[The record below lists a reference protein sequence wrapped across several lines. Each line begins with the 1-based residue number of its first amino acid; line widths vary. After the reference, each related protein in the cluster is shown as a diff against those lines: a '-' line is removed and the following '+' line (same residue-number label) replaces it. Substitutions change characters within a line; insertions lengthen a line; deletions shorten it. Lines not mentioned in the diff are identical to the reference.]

1 MTHVLVA
8 YGTSRGGT
16 QGLAELI
23 GDDLRRRGHDPV
35 VRPAAEVA
43 DLKDVDAVIVA
54 GALYAGRWHKDAR
67 RLVKRQADRL
77 STLPVWLVA
86 TGPLDGT
93 AETTQIPP
101 VAHVKDAAAKIG
113 ARGVQTFGGRLE
125 PDATG
130 FPASAMAK
138 TLSGDWRDAE
148 HVARWVDEVDS
159 ELRSTSP
166 R

>member
-8 YGTSRGGT
+8 YGTARGGT

-23 GDDLRRRGHDPV
+23 GEDLRAHGRDAI
-35 VRPAAEVA
+35 VRPAADVA
-43 DLKDVDAVIVA
+43 DLGDVEAVIVA
-54 GALYAGRWHKDAR
+54 GALYAGRWHRDAR

-77 STLPVWLVA
+77 SALPVWLVA

-93 AETTQIPP
+93 AAQGQIPP
-101 VAHVKDAAAKIG
+101 VKQVEAAAARIG

-138 TLSGDWRDAE
+138 TQAGDWRDAA
-148 HVARWVDEVDS
+148 HVARWVDEVVV
-159 ELRSTSP
+159 ELGTQRA
-166 R
+166 

>member
-23 GDDLRRRGHDPV
+23 GEDLRARGHRSV
-35 VRPAAEVA
+35 VLPAGSVE
-43 DLKDVDAVIVA
+43 DLQDVDAVIVA

-67 RLVKRQADRL
+67 KFVKRLARRL
-77 STLPVWLVA
+77 SELPVWIVA

-93 AETTQIPP
+93 AEERQIPP
-101 VAHVKDAAAKIG
+101 VTQVKDAAQRVG

-125 PDATG
+125 PDAKG

-138 TLSGDWRDAE
+138 TKSGDWRDPE
-148 HVARWVDEVDS
+148 HVARWVDEVVG
-159 ELRSTSP
+159 ELEAQED
-166 R
+166 

>member
-16 QGLAELI
+16 EGLAELI
-23 GDDLRRRGHDPV
+23 ADDLRRRGHDPV
-35 VRPAAEVA
+35 VRPAADVA
-43 DLKDVDAVIVA
+43 DLEDVGAVIVA
-54 GALYAGRWHKDAR
+54 GSLYAGRWNKDAR

-77 STLPVWLVA
+77 ATLPVWLVA
-86 TGPLDGT
+86 TGPLDGS
-93 AETTQIPP
+93 AAAGQIPP
-101 VAHVKDAAAKIG
+101 VSHVKDAAARIG

-138 TLSGDWRDAE
+138 TQAGDWRDPE

-159 ELRSTSP
+159 ELRSASS

>member
-1 MTHVLVA
+1 MTQVLVA
-8 YGTSRGGT
+8 FGTSRGGT

-23 GDDLRRRGHDPV
+23 GHDLRDHGYETI
-35 VRPAAEVA
+35 VRPASEVA
-43 DLKDVDAVIVA
+43 DLGDADAVIVA

-77 STLPVWLVA
+77 SALPVWLVA

-93 AETTQIPP
+93 AQEGLLAP
-101 VAHVKDAAAKIG
+101 VPHVKDAAARIG

-125 PDATG
+125 PDAAG

-138 TLSGDWRDAE
+138 TMAGDWRDAE
-148 HVARWVDEVDS
+148 HVARWVDEVDG
-159 ELRSTSP
+159 ELSATLH
-166 R
+166 

>member
-1 MTHVLVA
+1 MTQVLVA

-23 GDDLRRRGHDPV
+23 GHDLRDHGYDTI

-43 DLKDVDAVIVA
+43 DLGDADAVIVA

-77 STLPVWLVA
+77 SALPVWLVA

-93 AETTQIPP
+93 AQEGNLAP
-101 VAHVKDAAAKIG
+101 VPHVKDAAARIG

-125 PDATG
+125 PDAAG

-138 TLSGDWRDAE
+138 KMAGDWRDTE
-148 HVARWVDEVDS
+148 HVARWVDEVDG
-159 ELRSTSP
+159 ELGATLR
-166 R
+166 

>member
-1 MTHVLVA
+1 MSHVLVA

-16 QGLAELI
+16 EGLAELI
-23 GDDLRRRGHDPV
+23 GDDLRAHGHDPV
-35 VRPAAEVA
+35 VRPAADVSEVG
-43 DLKDVDAVIVA
+43 DVDAVIVA

-67 RLVKRQADRL
+67 RLVKRQTGRL
-77 STLPVWLVA
+77 STMPVWLVA

-93 AETTQIPP
+93 AAEGQIPP
-101 VAHVKDAAAKIG
+101 VPHVKDLAERIG

-138 TLSGDWRDAE
+138 TKAGDWRDRE
-148 HVARWVDEVDS
+148 HVARWVDEVDA
-159 ELRSTSP
+159 ELRSAGS
-166 R
+166 

>member
-1 MTHVLVA
+1 VA

-16 QGLAELI
+16 EGLAELI
-23 GDDLRRRGHDPV
+23 GDDLRRHGHDTD
-35 VRPAAEVA
+35 VRPAADVT
-43 DLKDVDAVIVA
+43 DLEDVDAVIVA

-93 AETTQIPP
+93 AETGQIPP
-101 VAHVKDAAAKIG
+101 VTHVKDAAARIG
-113 ARGVQTFGGRLE
+113 ARGVQTFGGRLS

-138 TLSGDWRDAE
+138 THSGDWRDAE
-148 HVARWVDEVDS
+148 HVARWVGEVDT
-159 ELRSTSP
+159 ELRSTS